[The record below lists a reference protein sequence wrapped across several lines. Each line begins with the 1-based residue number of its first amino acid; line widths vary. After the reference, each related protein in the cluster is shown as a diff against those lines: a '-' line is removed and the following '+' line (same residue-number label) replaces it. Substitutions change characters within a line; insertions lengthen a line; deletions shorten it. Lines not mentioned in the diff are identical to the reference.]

1 MENPFA
7 NRPELEASI
16 RRFEERTGL
25 ELIVVATPVSDP
37 YPGASWRAGA
47 VLGTLVTLALIPF
60 TPWESYAAH
69 VFVTAALIGLAAW
82 GLARSRLHHLFL
94 LPSEVER
101 ETSEK
106 AAQLFSQFQRQD
118 QVHRASLLVFLSLA
132 EHRFHILV
140 DSTLTELVSQREL
153 ESLVTLFSA
162 EFKEAHFCEGL
173 TAGIDKL
180 EAHLL
185 NRIGKQAGTGT
196 TAVADHVFWFA
207 D

>member
-1 MENPFA
+1 MKNPFE
-7 NRPELEASI
+7 NRPDLEASI

-25 ELIVVATPVSDP
+25 ELIVAATPVSDP

-47 VLGTLVTLALIPF
+47 VLGTLAALALIPF
-60 TPWESYAAH
+60 TPWESYVAH
-69 VFVTAALIGLAAW
+69 VLLTAALIGLAAQ
-82 GLARSRLHHLFL
+82 GLAGSRLHHLFL

-106 AAQLFSQFQRQD
+106 AAQIFSQFQRQD
-118 QVHRASLLVFLSLA
+118 QIHRASLLVFLSLA

-140 DSTLTELVSQREL
+140 DGALTELVPQREL

-162 EFKEAHFCEGL
+162 EFKQAHFCEGL
-173 TAGIDKL
+173 TAGIAKL

-185 NRIGKQAGTGT
+185 RHIGKQADRGEAT
-196 TAVADHVFWFA
+196 VADHVFWIT